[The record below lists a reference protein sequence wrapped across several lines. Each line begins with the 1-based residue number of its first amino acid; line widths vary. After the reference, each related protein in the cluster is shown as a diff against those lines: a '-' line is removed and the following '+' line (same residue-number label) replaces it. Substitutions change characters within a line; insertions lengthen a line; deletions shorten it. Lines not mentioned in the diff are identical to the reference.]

1 MSRRRWTLA
10 RAGALTLAVALLSPV
25 DPVVLLAVPAALV
38 VLAFRRGTPLAPA
51 AAVLVLAWLFRD
63 VVGDPDP
70 LWTAVRGWSL
80 LLGGAF
86 VAVTAARRRWS
97 PVGRGLAA
105 VGVAGALTALAGWLR
120 PGLLAE
126 LDWWVQRELSGAAL
140 AAQRW
145 LPEAVAGAADAW
157 TLSVAQGWRETL
169 HPALLGFASLASLV
183 VGGWAAGR
191 LAGEDVALG
200 AFRDFRFSDHLA
212 WGLAAG
218 VAALLAAPVGEPLGR
233 LGANAVAFVG
243 GLYLLRGVAI
253 LYCVGRAA
261 ARTAWSAALWIA
273 AGVLLYPIA
282 LAAALLLGLGDTWT
296 DVRGRLTGRL
306 AARRAGRS

>member
-10 RAGALTLAVALLSPV
+10 RAGVLTLVVALLAPV
-25 DPVVLLAVPAALV
+25 DPVVLLAVPTALV
-38 VLAFRRGTPLAPA
+38 VLAFHRGAPLAMA
-51 AAVLVLAWLFRD
+51 AAVLALLWAFR
-63 VVGDPDP
+63 GIGAETDP
-70 LWTAVRGWSL
+70 LWSAVRGWSL
-80 LLGGAF
+80 VLGGAF
-86 VAVTAARRRWS
+86 VAVTAARGRWS
-97 PVGRGLAA
+97 PVGRALAA
-105 VGVAGALTALAGWLR
+105 VCVTGALTALAGWVR

-126 LDWWVQRELSGAAL
+126 LDWWVQRDLSGAAL

-145 LPEAVAGAADAW
+145 LPDGLAGAPDAW
-157 TLSVAQGWRETL
+157 TLVEAQSWRETL

-191 LAGEDVALG
+191 LAGEEATLG

-218 VAALLAAPVGEPLGR
+218 LVALLAAPAGEPLGR
-233 LGANAVAFVG
+233 LGANAVAFIG

-261 ARTAWSAALWIA
+261 AATAWSAALWVV
-273 AGVLLYPIA
+273 AGVLLYPLA

-296 DVRGRLTGRL
+296 DVRGRLVGRL
-306 AARRAGRS
+306 AARRAGRG

>member
-10 RAGALTLAVALLSPV
+10 RAGVLTLVVALLSPV

-38 VLAFRRGTPLAPA
+38 VLAFRREAPA
-51 AAVLVLAWLFRD
+51 AVAVAGLVLIWLFRGIA
-63 VVGDPDP
+63 GDTDP
-70 LWTAVRGWSL
+70 LWSAVRGWSL
-80 LLGGAF
+80 VLGGAF

-105 VGVAGALTALAGWLR
+105 VGVAVALTALVGWAR
-120 PGLLAE
+120 PDLLAE
-126 LDWWVQRELSGAAL
+126 IDWWVQRDLSGATL
-140 AAQRW
+140 AMQRW
-145 LPEAVAGAADAW
+145 LPEGLAGAADPW
-157 TLSVAQGWRETL
+157 TLAVAQGWRETL

-183 VGGWAAGR
+183 VGWWAAGR
-191 LAGEDVALG
+191 LAGEPVTLG

-212 WGLAAG
+212 WVLAAG
-218 VAALLAAPVGEPLGR
+218 LVALLAAPAGEPLGR
-233 LGANAVAFVG
+233 LGANTVAFVG

-261 ARTAWSAALWIA
+261 ADTGWSAALWVA
-273 AGVLLYPIA
+273 VGVLLYPIA

-296 DVRGRLTGRL
+296 DVRGRLVGRF
-306 AARRAGRS
+306 AARRAGRG